1 MLASYQLC
9 NTLETLSIALKHL
22 STAKTVYLD
31 CEGQDLGDQG
41 GILSILSLGCV
52 TSTSE
57 VKNSATLSIF
67 LIDVPAFQTYTH
79 QANPSPLVPVFA
91 ILTSKEVLKV
101 GFDLRMDASEL
112 RHGHDV
118 VITHVLDLQIV
129 DLMCRDKSEEAVL
142 QRLAG
147 YLAPREVLRNR
158 EIYKHVLRLS
168 GLDKALIDQG
178 QSVPRK
184 PKFDHSKWMHRPLDE
199 DNLLYA
205 AEDVSKIQVLY
216 ELLVRNPLV
225 NVELAIQQSEAYIQS
240 HASARPDRT
249 NKYLSHGLLPL
260 AILEGSTT
268 LSASDSK
275 VCMGCKR
282 SLQKAYFETNQQAIG
297 GGSLCFVCHAVD
309 QHTLEAQRNPP
320 PSRLY

>member
-9 NTLETLSIALKHL
+9 NTHETLSIALK
-22 STAKTVYLD
+22 S
-31 CEGQDLGDQG
+31 
-41 GILSILSLGCV
+41 
-52 TSTSE
+52 SE
-57 VKNSATLSIF
+57 TKVKNSATLSIF

-79 QANPSPLVPVFA
+79 QANTSPLVPVFA

-101 GFDLRMDASEL
+101 GFDLSMDESEL

-147 YLAPREVLRNR
+147 YLAPREVFRNR

-184 PKFDHSKWMHRPLDE
+184 PKFDHSKWMDRPIDE
-199 DNLLYA
+199 DSVVYA
-205 AEDVSKIQVLY
+205 AEDVSKTQVLY
-216 ELLVRNPLV
+216 KLLVRNPLV
-225 NVELAIQQSEAYIQS
+225 NVGQTERGLHPVTCGCAPRSHEQVSQSWIA
-240 HASARPDRT
+240 AT
-249 NKYLSHGLLPL
+249 
-260 AILEGSTT
+260 
-268 LSASDSK
+268 
-275 VCMGCKR
+275 
-282 SLQKAYFETNQQAIG
+282 
-297 GGSLCFVCHAVD
+297 
-309 QHTLEAQRNPP
+309 RNP
-320 PSRLY
+320 RGTHDIAHLG

>member
-1 MLASYQLC
+1 MSEKEKESKPEIASATEAEATRVNSRASNRPAEEDLSNKIPIREIIQVTSTMLASYQLC
-9 NTLETLSIALKHL
+9 NTHETLSIALKYL
-22 STAKTVYLD
+22 STAKTVYFD
-31 CEGQDLGDQG
+31 C
-41 GILSILSLGCV
+41 GILSILSLRCV

-79 QANPSPLVPVFA
+79 QANTSPLVPVFA

-101 GFDLRMDASEL
+101 GFDLSMDESEL

-147 YLAPREVLRNR
+147 YLAPREVFRNR

-184 PKFDHSKWMHRPLDE
+184 PKFDHSKWMDRPIDE
-199 DNLLYA
+199 DSVVYA
-205 AEDVSKIQVLY
+205 AEDVSKTQVLY
-216 ELLVRNPLV
+216 KLLVRNPLV
-225 NVELAIQQSEAYIQS
+225 NQSVLGMQEVFAEIM
-240 HASARPDRT
+240 
-249 NKYLSHGLLPL
+249 LSD
-260 AILEGSTT
+260 E
-268 LSASDSK
+268 
-275 VCMGCKR
+275 
-282 SLQKAYFETNQQAIG
+282 
-297 GGSLCFVCHAVD
+297 
-309 QHTLEAQRNPP
+309 
-320 PSRLY
+320 